1 MFRAILVAAL
11 LSAVMAFAPAG
22 PRRASMA
29 SLKMA
34 DEMVGASS
42 EAWIL
47 NGDKASGTKAYDPLD
62 MLKLHE
68 RNKDFF
74 PHPKWLRESEL
85 KHGRAAMLA
94 SVGAFTGQY
103 GLVIPGYTAVA
114 DPVENLNQFVVNYPL
129 GFAQIILAIAII
141 EGASDPSQ
149 FWWGKGSRAAG
160 DLGFDPL
167 GFSGKGKSDA
177 AKRDLQLKELKV
189 GRAGGRM
196 GEGDGATLP
205 RCQAAHAPSISSS
218 LPTLPSLSTFL
229 LTLPPTLLPLPRQ
242 NGRLAMI
249 AMAAYTSEHWIPG
262 AVPFMPGKF

>member
-1 MFRAILVAAL
+1 MFRALLVAAL

-22 PRRASMA
+22 PRRASVA

-47 NGDKASGTKAYDPLD
+47 NGDKSSGTKAYDPLD

-85 KHGRAAMLA
+85 KHCRAAMLA

-160 DLGFDPL
+160 DLGYDPL
-167 GFSGKGKSDA
+167 GFSKGKSDA
-177 AKRDLQLKELKV
+177 AKKDLQLKELK
-189 GRAGGRM
+189 
-196 GEGDGATLP
+196 
-205 RCQAAHAPSISSS
+205 
-218 LPTLPSLSTFL
+218 
-229 LTLPPTLLPLPRQ
+229 

-262 AVPFMPGKF
+262 AVPIMPGKF

>member
-1 MFRAILVAAL
+1 MFRALLVAAL
-11 LSAVMAFAPAG
+11 LAAVTAFAPAG
-22 PRRASMA
+22 RRAPVA

-47 NGDKASGTKAYDPLD
+47 NGDKSSGTKPYDPLD
-62 MLKLHE
+62 MLQLHE

-103 GLVIPGYTAVA
+103 GLTIPGYSAVA
-114 DPVENLNQFVVNYPL
+114 DPVENLNQYVVNYPL

-141 EGASDPSQ
+141 EGNSDPSQ
-149 FWWGKGSRAAG
+149 FWWGKGARAAG

-177 AKRDLQLKELKV
+177 AKRDLQLKELK
-189 GRAGGRM
+189 
-196 GEGDGATLP
+196 
-205 RCQAAHAPSISSS
+205 
-218 LPTLPSLSTFL
+218 
-229 LTLPPTLLPLPRQ
+229 